1 MRSIQVPAC
10 IVPGNDRIHAR
21 RAGENVGRLMPAAEV
36 HDIMP
41 PGPDLEEIPFAEW
54 ERREG
59 QLAEV
64 FLDFLKRADA
74 PTQRTAA

>member
-1 MRSIQVPAC
+1 
-10 IVPGNDRIHAR
+10 
-21 RAGENVGRLMPAAEV
+21 MPRGEV

-41 PGPDLEEIPFAEW
+41 AGPDLDEIPFAEW
-54 ERREG
+54 DRREG

-74 PTQRTAA
+74 TSQRTAA

>member
-1 MRSIQVPAC
+1 M
-10 IVPGNDRIHAR
+10 PG
-21 RAGENVGRLMPAAEV
+21 GEV

-41 PGPDLEEIPFAEW
+41 AGPDVDEIPLAEW

-64 FLDFLKRADA
+64 FVDFLKRAD
-74 PTQRTAA
+74 TTSQRTAA

>member
-1 MRSIQVPAC
+1 
-10 IVPGNDRIHAR
+10 
-21 RAGENVGRLMPAAEV
+21 V

-41 PGPDLEEIPFAEW
+41 PGPDVDEIPFAEW

-74 PTQRTAA
+74 TTPGKAA